1 MFFLLFLS
9 STIIVSFQMHC
20 FCSNMLKISF
30 TNEFNFDVWENEQK
44 EKSKKYWLKLFSS
57 SDTCREFLETWDTD
71 LKYIW
76 NCTVHTSRC
85 IVCTVPFNR
94 VRTHGPSFA
103 VNTIFH
109 VHSLQ
114 TVYISYIFSEH
125 NISCSFITNNVYIHL
140 QWTQYFMFIHYRQC
154 IHTFAVNTIV
164 HVHSLQTVY
173 TYICSE
179 HNISCSLH
187 KLKNYHYKTYLIF
200 IIVQYIFN
208 IFTS

>member
-57 SDTCREFLETWDTD
+57 SDTCREFLEKWDTD

-94 VRTHGPSFA
+94 VRTHGPSCR
-103 VNTIFH
+103 VRYPGYN
-109 VHSLQ
+109 
-114 TVYISYIFSEH
+114 YP
-125 NISCSFITNNVYIHL
+125 NVPEVKF
-140 QWTQYFMFIHYRQC
+140 Q
-154 IHTFAVNTIV
+154 
-164 HVHSLQTVY
+164 
-173 TYICSE
+173 ICVMR
-179 HNISCSLH
+179 H
-187 KLKNYHYKTYLIF
+187 
-200 IIVQYIFN
+200 FN
-208 IFTS
+208 FFLF